1 VSRIAIRYSKA
12 LFDLALEEKLIDE
25 IHSDLEQIKEVC
37 VSNPEFQHALINP
50 LIDDNLKA
58 TLLKEIFENKLHP
71 LAFKFL
77 ALLSKKK
84 RLGFLIEMIE
94 HYMEKVLEYKG
105 VLSALLISAGPLDP
119 AQVDSIRDRIES
131 ITGKSVILSE
141 HIDKLVIGG
150 FVVKIKDT
158 VIDLSI
164 KTQLDKL
171 RAQLVQG

>member
-1 VSRIAIRYSKA
+1 
-12 LFDLALEEKLIDE
+12 
-25 IHSDLEQIKEVC
+25 
-37 VSNPEFQHALINP
+37 
-50 LIDDNLKA
+50 
-58 TLLKEIFENKLHP
+58 
-71 LAFKFL
+71 
-77 ALLSKKK
+77 
-84 RLGFLIEMIE
+84 MIE

>member
-1 VSRIAIRYSKA
+1 MSRIAIRYSKA

-58 TLLKEIFENKLHP
+58 TLLKEIFDKLHP

-77 ALLSKKK
+77 ALLSNKK

-131 ITGKSVILSE
+131 ITGKSVILSK
-141 HIDKLVIGG
+141 HIDKSVIGG